1 MRRGA
6 AALAALAVLA
16 AGLAIAFAWQR
27 GIASLYDDSVS
38 YLVMAQALSPW
49 ETAPAAIAAAWPDQ
63 RYPPLFPLLL
73 GVAGGAYDWRLA
85 HAWVGVAFGAGVFLL
100 GILGRGV
107 SRRGLVGFMAALLFA
122 CMPGSWLNVK
132 GILTEFPY
140 IALSLAALLAHRR
153 AAERPTTRSLVLL
166 AALLAA
172 AILTRTIGAALAAAV
187 ALAEGWRY
195 LRLRDAARLRALAIA
210 CVGAIAVVGA
220 WYLLRPRGGEDAYAS
235 FSAAVARNAADRG
248 AAWLASL
255 AASNV
260 SAMVDAWLTA
270 LLVFWGEPWKPGFLI
285 ACIVGAS
292 GVAGT
297 LWRAARAEA
306 DAIYVIAFFAIL
318 AAWPFPGQMY
328 RLALPA
334 IPLLALNAIWAWQAL
349 LARRLD
355 EARAARWAALA
366 TAAPLVI
373 AVLATYAYVAG
384 RAHVPAG
391 LEAAGYRAR
400 DIAEFYRVPFLPAAY
415 ATALAEIDVI
425 ADLDRIRATTPEK
438 ATVMWYRPEY
448 VALLARRPG
457 VELENPADPVGAA
470 RQIAEKRPDYVYLSA
485 VHPRDTAHRQGDP
498 MASLGVARRFG
509 REVWRRD
516 DGRGGYA
523 SALIAIDPSSLPPK

>member
-1 MRRGA
+1 MRRA
-6 AALAALAVLA
+6 TAALAALAALA

-49 ETAPAAIAAAWPDQ
+49 EAAPAAIATAWTDQ
-63 RYPPLFPLLL
+63 RYPPLFPMLL

-85 HAWVGVAFGAGVFLL
+85 HAWVGLSFGIGVFLL
-100 GILGRGV
+100 GLLGRNV
-107 SRRGLVGFMAALLFA
+107 SRCGLVGVAAAALFA

-140 IALSLAALLAHRR
+140 IALSLGALLAYRR
-153 AAERPTTRSLVLL
+153 SFAIL
-166 AALLAA
+166 AILLAA
-172 AILTRTIGAALAAAV
+172 AILTRTIGVALLAAV
-187 ALAEGWRY
+187 AIAEAWRY
-195 LRLRDAARLRALAIA
+195 LRERDAARLRSFALACA
-210 CVGAIAVVGA
+210 AVVAVVGA

-235 FSAAVARNAADRG
+235 FSAAVAHNAADRG
-248 AAWLASL
+248 AGWLVSL
-255 AASNV
+255 IASNG

-270 LLVFWGEPWKPGFLI
+270 LLVFWGEPWTPGFLI
-285 ACIVGAS
+285 ASIVGLS
-292 GVAGT
+292 GIAGSA
-297 LWRAARAEA
+297 WRAARGEA
-306 DAIYVIAFFAIL
+306 DAIYVVAFFAIL

-334 IPLLALNAIWAWQAL
+334 IPLVALNALWLWHEL
-349 LARRLD
+349 LSRRL
-355 EARAARWAALA
+355 EAVRAARWTAVAA
-366 TAAPLVI
+366 AAPILI
-373 AVLATYAYVAG
+373 AVLAAYAYVAG

-415 ATALAEIDVI
+415 ATALGEIDVI
-425 ADLDRIRATTPEK
+425 ADLDRIRSTTPET

-448 VALLARRPG
+448 VALLAGRRG
-457 VELENPADPVGAA
+457 IELENPADTAGAQ
-470 RQIAEKRPDYVYLSA
+470 RQIAAKKPDYVYLSA

-498 MASLGVARRFG
+498 MASLAVARRLG

-516 DGRGGYA
+516 DGKGGTA
-523 SALIAIDPSSLPPK
+523 AALFAMDPARFLRQ

>member
-1 MRRGA
+1 MRRA
-6 AALAALAVLA
+6 HAALAALALVA

-49 ETAPAAIAAAWPDQ
+49 EPASAAIASSWPDQ

-85 HAWVGVAFGAGVFLL
+85 HAWVGLSFGIGVFLL
-100 GILGRGV
+100 GLLGRDI
-107 SRRGLVGFMAALLFA
+107 SRSTLVGFMAAALFA
-122 CMPGSWLNVK
+122 CMPGAWLNVK

-140 IALSLAALLAHRR
+140 IALSLG
-153 AAERPTTRSLVLL
+153 VLL
-166 AALLAA
+166 AYRRSFAILALLLAA
-172 AILTRTIGAALAAAV
+172 AILTRTLGVALLAAV
-187 ALAEGWRY
+187 AIAEAWRY
-195 LRLRDAARLRALAIA
+195 LRERDRVRLRRFAIA
-210 CVGAIAVVGA
+210 CAAVVALVGA

-235 FSAAVARNAADRG
+235 FSTAVAQNAADRG
-248 AAWLASL
+248 AAWLVSL
-255 AASNV
+255 MSSNV
-260 SAMVDAWLTA
+260 SAIADAWLTA
-270 LLVFWGEPWKPGFLI
+270 SLVFWGEPWKPGFLI
-285 ACIVGAS
+285 AAILGVS

-297 LWRAARAEA
+297 LWRAVRGEA

-334 IPLLALNAIWAWQAL
+334 IPLVALNALWLWHEL
-349 LARRLD
+349 LSRRID
-355 EARAARWAALA
+355 ATRAARWAAIA
-366 TAAPLVI
+366 TAAPLLI
-373 AVLATYAYVAG
+373 AVLAVYAYIAG

-391 LEAAGYRAR
+391 LEAGGYRAR

-415 ATALAEIDVI
+415 ATALGEIDVI
-425 ADLDRIRATTPEK
+425 ADLARVRSSTPET

-448 VALLARRPG
+448 VALLAGRRG
-457 VELENPADPVGAA
+457 IELENPADAAGTA
-470 RQIAEKRPDYVYLSA
+470 RQIVAKKPDYVYLSA

-498 MASLGVARRFG
+498 MASLAVVRRYG

-516 DGRGGYA
+516 DGRGGTA
-523 SALIAIDPSSLPPK
+523 AALFAMDPARILRQ